1 MLSHIIRK
9 LLQTIPVVWGVVTVV
24 FILMAVVPGDPAR
37 IMMGQRGDPDT
48 LLRIRQDLGLDLPL
62 NTQSLSESSCGGIL
76 GCPTE
81 ATSPSPKR

>member
-1 MLSHIIRK
+1 MLAHIIRK
-9 LLQTIPVVWGVVTVV
+9 LLHAIPVVWGVVTVV

-62 NTQSLSESSCGGIL
+62 TKQY
-76 GCPTE
+76 T
-81 ATSPSPKR
+81 